1 MKDLSALSR
10 TPIPTQGQSN
20 IVSSEPDVTRLP
32 ASKSQSI
39 AGVSRVFF
47 ALCEEAEIGVLDLA
61 RRTGLSVGTAQR
73 ITSELVEADLLSWS
87 PYTHKYSLGRG
98 VLRLANAYTHKTPSD
113 LQRCIA
119 ETERLANATGE
130 TTAVHR
136 RFGLGRVIVAQV
148 ESNHEMAWRSDIGRS
163 YPLNAGAASKALLA
177 FIQPEELESILNE
190 MAYEQFQPCT
200 PVDRKQLEAELAHV
214 RATGVAVSFGE
225 RVAGAGG
232 VAAPVMDMHGRTQYV
247 LSVYGPEHRIRP
259 ILESLIYAVRGAADR
274 ASNHHFPKPSRT
286 P

>member
-1 MKDLSALSR
+1 MKDLSAVSR
-10 TPIPTQGQSN
+10 TPISAQGHPN
-20 IVSSEPDVTRLP
+20 IAFSEPNVTRVP

-39 AGVSRVFF
+39 AGVSRVLF
-47 ALCEEAEIGVLDLA
+47 ALCEECEIGVLDLA

-87 PYTHKYSLGRG
+87 PYTHKYSLGKG
-98 VLRLANAYTHKTPSD
+98 VLRLANAYTHQTPSD

-119 ETERLANATGE
+119 EMDRLANATGE

-136 RFGLGRVIVAQV
+136 RFGLSRVIVAQV

-177 FIQPEELESILNE
+177 FVRPEELESILNE
-190 MAYEQFQPCT
+190 MAYERFQPCT
-200 PVDRKQLEAELAHV
+200 PVGKAQLQTKLAQV
-214 RATGVAVSFGE
+214 KAIGVAVSFGE
-225 RVAGAGG
+225 RVVGAGG
-232 VAAPVMDMHGRTQYV
+232 VAAPVIDIHGRTEYV

-259 ILESLIYAVRGAADR
+259 ILKSLVHAVRDAAER
-274 ASNHHFPKPSRT
+274 ASNQHFTKPSGT